1 MIGYPLSVFLD
12 TNIFKNCKYDFDG
25 SGVLNL
31 LKKLVDQNK
40 VKLYL
45 SDIVVRE
52 TEKHIKVDI
61 AEAIACFKKAS
72 KLTTKTL
79 STSIVEGTHLA
90 EILELPLQATVEDKA
105 INSFRRYLD
114 VTKAIIL
121 DSVGINIDLILND
134 YFNGQAPFEQKEI
147 KKHEFPDAII
157 AAKLKIEFS
166 ERNPLWIISSDEG
179 FKKTFHEVRGF
190 ICLTSL
196 KELFDVI
203 NRQDRM
209 YNAVVQYLTDTDSRN
224 LIIEFIKE
232 KLELMD
238 FEVNGLDC
246 DRKGLCEG
254 YEYDETTITNIS
266 DIDYELSSVDEIKDT
281 VVSVTLSC
289 KAKILAY
296 CSFDDYENSIWDSEE
311 KEYIFLSTG
320 EVEEE
325 HEPIFECSLEL
336 RVSQEDDS
344 IHFNPMNAS
353 VDIELDQYSRV
364 SQNFINQ
371 EDDELVAKCDMADAL
386 EEYYRH

>member
-1 MIGYPLSVFLD
+1 MIDYPLSVFLD

-25 SGVLNL
+25 SGILEL

-40 VKLYL
+40 VKIYL

-52 TEKHIKVDI
+52 TEKHIKADI
-61 AEAIACFKKAS
+61 AEAIANFKKACKSTS
-72 KLTTKTL
+72 KAL
-79 STSIVEGTHLA
+79 SASIVEGTHLA

-105 INSFRRYLD
+105 INSFRRYLED
-114 VTKAIIL
+114 TKAIIL
-121 DSVGINIDLILND
+121 DSVGINIDSILND

-166 ERNPLWIISSDEG
+166 ERNPLWIISGDEG

-196 KELFDVI
+196 KELFDII

-209 YNAVVQYLTDTDSRN
+209 YNAVVRYLTDSNSRN
-224 LIIEFIKE
+224 SISEFIKE
-232 KLELMD
+232 KLDLMD
-238 FEVNGLDC
+238 LEVNGLDC

-266 DIDYELSSVDEIKDT
+266 DIDFSVSSVDEIKDT
-281 VVSVTLSC
+281 FVSVTLSC
-289 KAKILAY
+289 KAKISAY
-296 CSFDDYENSIWDSEE
+296 CAFNDYENSIWDSEE
-311 KEYIFLSTG
+311 KEYVFLSTG

-325 HEPIFECSLEL
+325 HEPVFECSLEL
-336 RVSQEDDS
+336 GVTQDEDVFLFSQFDVS
-344 IHFNPMNAS
+344 I
-353 VDIELDQYSRV
+353 DIVLDQDSRV
-364 SQNFINQ
+364 SQSFIKQ
-371 EDDELVAKCDMADAL
+371 EDAEMEAKCDMADTL

>member
-1 MIGYPLSVFLD
+1 
-12 TNIFKNCKYDFDG
+12 
-25 SGVLNL
+25 
-31 LKKLVDQNK
+31 
-40 VKLYL
+40 
-45 SDIVVRE
+45 
-52 TEKHIKVDI
+52 
-61 AEAIACFKKAS
+61 
-72 KLTTKTL
+72 
-79 STSIVEGTHLA
+79 VEGTHLA

-224 LIIEFIKE
+224 SILEFIKE